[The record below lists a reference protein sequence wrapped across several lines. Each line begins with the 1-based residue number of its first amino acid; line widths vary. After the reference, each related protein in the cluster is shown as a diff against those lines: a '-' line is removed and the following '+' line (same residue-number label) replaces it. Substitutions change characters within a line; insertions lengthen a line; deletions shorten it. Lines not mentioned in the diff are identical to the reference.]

1 MFANGAFTEKPSADR
16 YAATTQGKGEK
27 IVHIVS
33 RLGRHSRTIRLGAC
47 RARRILGEAYARST
61 EWEAIRALGVKAY
74 IRSADRCAER
84 DIQGAPLSS
93 HAARPPGVLHGFIR
107 TRPSDREHFLN
118 LRIYVELREIAG
130 SCGSFQR
137 RAMPAS
143 LVTVRHRAR
152 QLAHRHHQV
161 PKSRVQMPSTAHVI
175 QRGCQQ
181 RRASVLPM
189 KNVSATNFTPW
200 PSGLLAYHSIFVRIP
215 AYSGIMSNGE

>member
-93 HAARPPGVLHGFIR
+93 HAARPPRRITRVHSHSAFRPRAFSKPQDLCR
-107 TRPSDREHFLN
+107 TPRDCRLLRLFPAPCHACELSNSTAPS
-118 LRIYVELREIAG
+118 AAA
-130 SCGSFQR
+130 CT
-137 RAMPAS
+137 PAS
-143 LVTVRHRAR
+143 SGSEKPRANAEYGPCDSTGLPTTPGERLTYEKRLGDKFHAMAKRTV
-152 QLAHRHHQV
+152 
-161 PKSRVQMPSTAHVI
+161 
-175 QRGCQQ
+175 G
-181 RRASVLPM
+181 LPFHFR
-189 KNVSATNFTPW
+189 SHTR
-200 PSGLLAYHSIFVRIP
+200 L
-215 AYSGIMSNGE
+215 

>member
-1 MFANGAFTEKPSADR
+1 MPQRRRAKVRKLSTLLADWDG
-16 YAATTQGKGEK
+16 T
-27 IVHIVS
+27 
-33 RLGRHSRTIRLGAC
+33 
-47 RARRILGEAYARST
+47 
-61 EWEAIRALGVKAY
+61 
-74 IRSADRCAER
+74 AER
-84 DIQGAPLSS
+84 FGSVPVARDEFSERHTPAARNRKQFERSGSKHIYAPRTDVPNGTSRAPLY
-93 HAARPPGVLHGFIR
+93 HPMQPGPPGVLHGFIR

-181 RRASVLPM
+181 RRASVLPRR
-189 KNVSATNFTPW
+189 NVSATNFTPW

-215 AYSGIMSNGE
+215 AYSGIMPNGE